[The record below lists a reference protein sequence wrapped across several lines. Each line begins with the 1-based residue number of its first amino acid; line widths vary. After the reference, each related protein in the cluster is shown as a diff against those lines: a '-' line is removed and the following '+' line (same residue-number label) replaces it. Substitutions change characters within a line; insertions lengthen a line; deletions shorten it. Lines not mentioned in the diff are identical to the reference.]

1 MEYYQKNYKKY
12 IDNTINLD
20 MSEIYQMF
28 EIHLKPGDKILD
40 VGFGSGRDMLYFQ
53 KKYET
58 FGIDN
63 VEEFVTNAKQNGLK
77 VKTESVINI
86 NYYDEFDGIWACASL
101 LHLKRKHIK
110 KVFKKLYNALK
121 VQGVLYTSFK
131 YGDFEGIRGERYF
144 NDFNELNIQ
153 KYLKGTG
160 FKILDYKVTNDIRP
174 EKEEKWLNLILEKR

>member
-12 IDNTINLD
+12 VDNTINLD

-28 EIHLKPGDKILD
+28 EVHLKPGDKILD

-63 VEEFVTNAKQNGLK
+63 VEEFVTNAKQNGLN
-77 VKTESVINI
+77 VKMESVTNI
-86 NYYDEFDGIWACASL
+86 TYFEEFDGIWACASL
-101 LHLKRKHIK
+101 LHIQRKYIK
-110 KVFKKLYNALK
+110 KVFKKLCNALK
-121 VQGVLYTSFK
+121 PQGVLYASFK
-131 YGDFEGIRGERYF
+131 YGNFHGNRGERYF
-144 NDFNELNIQ
+144 NDFNEIKIR

-160 FKILDYKVTNDIRP
+160 FKILDYKVTDDIRP
-174 EKEEKWLNLILEKR
+174 NREQKWLNLILIK